1 MENIVAILVL
11 GGILLLRYVARSLSV
26 GKSNEK
32 GPVLGDEFPT
42 IEVLQPRE
50 TVIVD
55 KVEPVRYAPA
65 AKAVPKSK
73 AQLAESA
80 GRRSTPTVA
89 PQSAKPEEKKE
100 KHGKFVTLNSKSE
113 AKRAFLYSEI
123 FNRKY

>member
-42 IEVLQPRE
+42 IEVLQPGE
-50 TVIVD
+50 TVAVD
-55 KVEPVRYAPA
+55 NFGPTRPAPA

-80 GRRSTPTVA
+80 GRRPNPTVA
-89 PQSAKPEEKKE
+89 PQPEKPEEKKE
-100 KHGKFVTLNSKSE
+100 KQGKLVVLNSKSD

>member
-32 GPVLGDEFPT
+32 GPVLGDEFPA
-42 IEVLQPRE
+42 IEILQPGE

-65 AKAVPKSK
+65 AKAVSKSK

-100 KHGKFVTLNSKSE
+100 KHGKLVTLNSKSE

>member
-26 GKSNEK
+26 GKANEK

-42 IEVLQPRE
+42 IEVLQPGE

-65 AKAVPKSK
+65 AKVAPKSK
-73 AQLAESA
+73 AQLVESA
-80 GRRSTPTVA
+80 GRRPTPTVA
-89 PQSAKPEEKKE
+89 PQSANPEEKKE
-100 KHGKFVTLNSKSE
+100 KHGKLVTLNSKSD